1 MGNAQLASVCDA
13 SAGYW
18 NPALLSMVSD
28 KPTVSL
34 MHADY
39 FAGIAK
45 YDFAAVA
52 VPNKQNKSTIGFTLL
67 RFAVDDIPNTLF
79 LVEPDGS
86 LNYNNIQSFSSA
98 DYAFLF
104 SYAKQL
110 KKIKNYDVS
119 IGANTKIIY
128 RKVGSFASAWGFGL
142 DAAVAF
148 TSQRWKFGAVIKD
161 VTTTFN
167 AWNFT
172 FSEKEKQVLYLTN
185 NKIPIQSTELTQPR
199 LMLGAAHSFNIN
211 KSLI

>member
-1 MGNAQLASVCDA
+1 
-13 SAGYW
+13 
-18 NPALLSMVSD
+18 
-28 KPTVSL
+28 

-39 FAGIAK
+39 FAGIVK

-52 VPNKQNKSTIGFTLL
+52 IPNKVNKSTIGFSLL

-110 KKIKNYDVS
+110 KKVKYLDV
-119 IGANTKIIY
+119 IFVANTKIIY
-128 RKVGSFASAWGFGL
+128 RKVGTFASAWGFGL

-148 TSQRWKFGAVIKD
+148 SCQRWMFGAV
-161 VTTTFN
+161 N
-167 AWNFT
+167 RRP
-172 FSEKEKQVLYLTN
+172 YHY
-185 NKIPIQSTELTQPR
+185 IQCME
-199 LMLGAAHSFNIN
+199 FYFF
-211 KSLI
+211 